1 MNHAISIN
9 PDKTL
14 VITVP
19 EGTEVD
25 RVKIRKMGTQESKL
39 YWRDEVLDQYKWERD
54 IAIQQLKELGYGF
67 GQEPKTYGDTI
78 SRQAAIDVASRECH
92 EWRGIFSDIEQGLKE
107 LPSAQPKTK
116 KGKWILKKELVPLP
130 WDCTPLDYDNYDEDT
145 HSEWREF
152 YYCSECDWKSG
163 EFKGGNFCPCCGA
176 DMRGEKK

>member
-67 GQEPKTYGDTI
+67 GQEPKTDGDTI
-78 SRQAAIDVASRECH
+78 SRQDAIDAALTFFVEFLGGAFH
-92 EWRGIFSDIEQGLKE
+92 EDDQRKLIALYEQ
-107 LPSAQPKTK
+107 LPSAQPERKR
-116 KGKWILKKELVPLP
+116 GKWIKDIERFGDTAYHCDQCGAVLEK
-130 WDCTPLDYDNYDEDT
+130 DNL
-145 HSEWREF
+145 EWRNN
-152 YYCSECDWKSG
+152 YYCYH
-163 EFKGGNFCPCCGA
+163 CGA
-176 DMRGEKK
+176 KMEDNKDE